1 MMNLDIIE
9 AATSTLKFVL
19 STFPIILV
27 ASFATSQLIERGLM
41 KRFSERIK
49 PLLKRLNLGEVT
61 VSSVAVCFVS
71 ATAAYSILS
80 QALREKV
87 IDEREVIAA
96 SFINSF
102 PSMLT
107 HFYRFF
113 IPFVIPVLGWVGFI
127 YAALRLTVAVVKSLI
142 GLAIARMWNVGE
154 ESEAKQDIKVR
165 PFSTLEIVK
174 NTLPVMVVTYF
185 FVQLILQSGIFSFN
199 LSFLPLDPAVLSVAT
214 IQLINQKASIVMCK
228 SLLESDAL
236 SIKWAI
242 AALMLGNVVTFSTS
256 YIKHSLPLH
265 ISLFGRLG
273 VKIVVLN
280 GIASLILDAIL
291 IVGVILFL

>member
-1 MMNLDIIE
+1 MNLDIIE
-9 AATSTLKFVL
+9 AANSTLKFVL
-19 STFPIILV
+19 STFPVILV
-27 ASFATSQLIERGLM
+27 ASLVTSQLIERGLM
-41 KRFSERIK
+41 EKFSECIK
-49 PLLKRLNLGEVT
+49 PFLKRLNLNEVT

-87 IDEREVIAA
+87 IDDREVIAA

-127 YAALRLTVAVVKSLI
+127 YAALRLIVAVVKSLI
-142 GLAIARMWNVGE
+142 GFAIARMWNVRE
-154 ESEAKQDIKVR
+154 KNEIKQDIKVES
-165 PFSTLEIVK
+165 FSILKIVK

-185 FVQLILQSGIFSFN
+185 FVQLTLQSGIFSFS
-199 LSFLPLDPAVLSVAT
+199 LSVLPFDPAVLSIAA
-214 IQLINQKASIVMCK
+214 IQLINQKASIVLCK
-228 SLLESDAL
+228 SLLENDAL
-236 SIKWAI
+236 SVKWAVI
-242 AALMLGNVVTFSTS
+242 ALMLGNVVTFSTS

-265 ISLFGRLG
+265 ASLFGRLG
-273 VKIVVLN
+273 VKIVMLN
-280 GIASLILDAIL
+280 GIASLVLDAIL

>member
-1 MMNLDIIE
+1 MNLDIIE
-9 AATSTLKFVL
+9 AANSTLKFVL

-27 ASFATSQLIERGLM
+27 ASLVTSQLIERGLM
-41 KRFSERIK
+41 EKFSERIK
-49 PLLKRLNLGEVT
+49 PFLKRLNLNEVT

-87 IDEREVIAA
+87 IDDREVIAA

-127 YAALRLTVAVVKSLI
+127 YAALRLIVAVVKSLI
-142 GLAIARMWNVGE
+142 GFAIARMWNVRE
-154 ESEAKQDIKVR
+154 KNEIKQDIKVES
-165 PFSTLEIVK
+165 FSILKIVK
-174 NTLPVMVVTYF
+174 NTLPVMVATYF
-185 FVQLILQSGIFSFN
+185 FVQLMLQSGIFSFS
-199 LSFLPLDPAVLSVAT
+199 LSFLPFDPAVLSVAA
-214 IQLINQKASIVMCK
+214 IQLVNQKASIVLCK

-236 SIKWAI
+236 SVKWAVV
-242 AALMLGNVVTFSTS
+242 ALMLGNVVTFSTS

-265 ISLFGRLG
+265 ASLFGRLG
-273 VKIVVLN
+273 VKIVMLN
-280 GIASLILDAIL
+280 GIASLVLDAIL

>member
-1 MMNLDIIE
+1 MNLDIIE
-9 AATSTLKFVL
+9 AANSTLKFVL
-19 STFPIILV
+19 STFPVILV
-27 ASFATSQLIERGLM
+27 ASLVTSQLIERGLM
-41 KRFSERIK
+41 EKFSECIK
-49 PLLKRLNLGEVT
+49 PFLKRLNLNEVT

-87 IDEREVIAA
+87 IDDREVIAA

-127 YAALRLTVAVVKSLI
+127 YAALRLIVAVVKSLI
-142 GLAIARMWNVGE
+142 GFAIARMWNVREKNGI
-154 ESEAKQDIKVR
+154 KQDIKVES
-165 PFSTLEIVK
+165 FSILKIVK

-185 FVQLILQSGIFSFN
+185 FVQLTLQSGIFSFS
-199 LSFLPLDPAVLSVAT
+199 LSVLPFDPAVLSVAA
-214 IQLINQKASIVMCK
+214 IQLINQKASIVLCK
-228 SLLESDAL
+228 SLLENDAL
-236 SIKWAI
+236 SVKWAVI
-242 AALMLGNVVTFSTS
+242 ALMLGNVVTFSTS

-265 ISLFGRLG
+265 ASLFGRLG
-273 VKIVVLN
+273 VKIVMLN
-280 GIASLILDAIL
+280 GIASLVLDAIL
-291 IVGVILFL
+291 ILGVILFL

>member
-1 MMNLDIIE
+1 MNLDIIE
-9 AATSTLKFVL
+9 AANSTLKFVL
-19 STFPIILV
+19 STFPVILV

-41 KRFSERIK
+41 EKFSERIK
-49 PLLKRLNLGEVT
+49 PLLKRLNLSEVT

-80 QALREKV
+80 QALREKA
-87 IDEREVIAA
+87 IDDREVIAA

-107 HFYRFF
+107 HFYCFL

-142 GLAIARMWNVGE
+142 GLAIARMWNIRKK
-154 ESEAKQDIKVR
+154 SEAKQDIKVGS
-165 PFSTLEIVK
+165 FSTLEIVK
-174 NTLPVMVVTYF
+174 NTLPVMIATYF
-185 FVQLILQSGIFSFN
+185 FVQLMLQSSIFSSS
-199 LSFLPLDPAVLSVAT
+199 LSFLLLDPAVLSVSA
-214 IQLINQKASIVMCK
+214 IQLINQKASIVVCK

-236 SIKWAI
+236 SIELAI
-242 AALMLGNVVTFSTS
+242 VALMLGNVVTFSTS

-265 ISLFGRLG
+265 VSLFGKLG
-273 VKIVVLN
+273 IKIVVLN
-280 GIASLILDAIL
+280 GVASLIIGAIL

>member
-1 MMNLDIIE
+1 MDVIE
-9 AATSTLKFVL
+9 ALNSTLRFVL
-19 STFPIILV
+19 LTFPVILV
-27 ASFATSQLIERGLM
+27 ASFVTSQLIKRGLM
-41 KRFSERIK
+41 EKFGEHIK

-80 QALREKV
+80 QALREEV

-102 PSMLT
+102 PAMLM

-113 IPFVIPVLGWVGFI
+113 IPFVIPILGWVGFI
-127 YAALRLTVAVVKSLI
+127 YAVLRLTVAVVKSLI
-142 GLAIARMWNVGE
+142 GLAIARMWNVRE
-154 ESEAKQDIKVR
+154 KSEAKQDIKVGS
-165 PFSTLEIVK
+165 FSTLEIVK

-185 FVQLILQSGIFSFN
+185 FVQLMLQSGIFSFN
-199 LSFLPLDPAVLSVAT
+199 LSFLPLDPAVLSVAA
-214 IQLINQKASIVMCK
+214 IQLINQKASMVMCK
-228 SLLESDAL
+228 SLLESGVL
-236 SIKWAI
+236 SFKWAI

-265 ISLFGRLG
+265 VSLFGRLG

-280 GIASLILDAIL
+280 GIASLVLDAII

>member
-1 MMNLDIIE
+1 MNLDIIE
-9 AATSTLKFVL
+9 AANSTLKFVL
-19 STFPIILV
+19 STFPVILV
-27 ASFATSQLIERGLM
+27 ASLVTSQLIERGLM
-41 KRFSERIK
+41 EKFSERIK
-49 PLLKRLNLGEVT
+49 PFLKRLNLNEVT

-87 IDEREVIAA
+87 IDDREVIAA

-127 YAALRLTVAVVKSLI
+127 YAALRLIVAVVKSLI
-142 GLAIARMWNVGE
+142 GFAIARMWNVRE
-154 ESEAKQDIKVR
+154 KNEIKQDIKVES
-165 PFSTLEIVK
+165 FSILKIVK

-185 FVQLILQSGIFSFN
+185 FVQLTLQSGIFSFS
-199 LSFLPLDPAVLSVAT
+199 LSFLPFDPAVLSVAA
-214 IQLINQKASIVMCK
+214 IQLINQKASIVLCK
-228 SLLESDAL
+228 SLLENDAL
-236 SIKWAI
+236 SVKWAVI
-242 AALMLGNVVTFSTS
+242 ALMLGNVVTFSTS

-265 ISLFGRLG
+265 ASLFGRLG
-273 VKIVVLN
+273 VKIVMLN
-280 GIASLILDAIL
+280 GIASLVLDAIL
-291 IVGVILFL
+291 ILGVILFL

>member
-1 MMNLDIIE
+1 MNLDIIE
-9 AATSTLKFVL
+9 AANSTLKFVL
-19 STFPIILV
+19 STFPVILV
-27 ASFATSQLIERGLM
+27 ASLVTSQLIERGLM
-41 KRFSERIK
+41 EKFSECIK
-49 PLLKRLNLGEVT
+49 PFLKRLNLNEVT

-87 IDEREVIAA
+87 IDDREVIAA

-127 YAALRLTVAVVKSLI
+127 YAALRLIVAVVKSLI
-142 GLAIARMWNVGE
+142 GFAIARMWNVRE
-154 ESEAKQDIKVR
+154 KNEIKQDIKVES
-165 PFSTLEIVK
+165 FSILKIVK

-185 FVQLILQSGIFSFN
+185 FVQLTLQSGIFSFS
-199 LSFLPLDPAVLSVAT
+199 LSVLPFDPAVLSIAA
-214 IQLINQKASIVMCK
+214 IQLINQKASIVLCK
-228 SLLESDAL
+228 SLLENDAL
-236 SIKWAI
+236 SVKWAVI
-242 AALMLGNVVTFSTS
+242 ALMLGNVVTFSTS

-265 ISLFGRLG
+265 ASLFGRLG
-273 VKIVVLN
+273 VKIVMLN
-280 GIASLILDAIL
+280 GIASLVLDAIL
-291 IVGVILFL
+291 ILGVILFL

>member
-1 MMNLDIIE
+1 MNLDIIE
-9 AATSTLKFVL
+9 AANSTLKFVL
-19 STFPIILV
+19 STFPVILV
-27 ASFATSQLIERGLM
+27 ASLVTSQLIERGLM
-41 KRFSERIK
+41 EKFSECIK
-49 PLLKRLNLGEVT
+49 PFLKRLNLNEVT

-87 IDEREVIAA
+87 IDDREVIAA

-127 YAALRLTVAVVKSLI
+127 YAALRLIVAVVKSLI
-142 GLAIARMWNVGE
+142 GFAIARMWNVRE
-154 ESEAKQDIKVR
+154 KNEIKQDIKVES
-165 PFSTLEIVK
+165 FSILKIVK

-185 FVQLILQSGIFSFN
+185 FVQLTLQSGIFSFS
-199 LSFLPLDPAVLSVAT
+199 LSFLPFDPAVLSVAA
-214 IQLINQKASIVMCK
+214 IQLINQKASIVLCK
-228 SLLESDAL
+228 SLLENDAL
-236 SIKWAI
+236 SVKWAVI
-242 AALMLGNVVTFSTS
+242 ALMLGNVVTFSTS

-265 ISLFGRLG
+265 ASLFGRLG
-273 VKIVVLN
+273 VKIVMLN
-280 GIASLILDAIL
+280 GIASLVLDAIL
-291 IVGVILFL
+291 ILGVILFL